1 MFLNL
6 ERDGGREG
14 GWERGRKRERERSRG
29 RENHEAIKKKYIS
42 EERKKRCY

>member
-1 MFLNL
+1 M
-6 ERDGGREG
+6 EGGREDGSEG
-14 GWERGRKRERERSRG
+14 GRERERSRG